1 MNYRISKADFIIK
14 MMERLI
20 FNFVRNCKRIINE
33 IKWIELSRAEW
44 KRKVIQERYQSEI
57 YGKSSIAMCIAFCG
71 NSSGCTRYIEVRRY
85 LRDDAFFHSHG
96 RRKTHRLLAG
106 VQVVRGA
113 PCVFQKCNYWRVH
126 GKSEIHLMN
135 QRKYNCTMCTCRFYV
150 LITFV
155 RP

>member
-1 MNYRISKADFIIK
+1 MNYWISKADFIINFIIK
-14 MMERLI
+14 MERLI

-33 IKWIELSRAEW
+33 IKWIDLSRAEW
-44 KRKVIQERYQSEI
+44 KKKVIQERYQSEI

-106 VQVVRGA
+106 VQVWSEVHRAFSKNVITDVCTANLRFIWWIRGNIIAQCVRA
-113 PCVFQKCNYWRVH
+113 AF
-126 GKSEIHLMN
+126 
-135 QRKYNCTMCTCRFYV
+135 TC
-150 LITFV
+150 
-155 RP
+155 